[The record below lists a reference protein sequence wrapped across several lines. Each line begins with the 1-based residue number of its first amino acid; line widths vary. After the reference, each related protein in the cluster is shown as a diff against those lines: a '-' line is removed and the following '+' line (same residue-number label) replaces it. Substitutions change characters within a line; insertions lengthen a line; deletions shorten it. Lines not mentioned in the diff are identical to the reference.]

1 MGRAYLVA
9 IVRNT
14 SIRIQDMGNTLI
26 FLWLPFHILRMTSG
40 AKIGQKWE
48 KMLRSGAL
56 WGNMRAVEN
65 DRAGFRNALQ
75 TKSNPPQNAAR
86 KGTRGRHCRHRRDKR
101 AAPNMGVDLNGE
113 FHFKVDGKG
122 RMALPAKFRKVLSKD
137 LVVTP
142 ELTNECVYVFETPD
156 FNEWVEKLFIDRF
169 GEYKESDREHV
180 KLRRVLKSRARDVEV
195 DASGRIML
203 SPEVR
208 AAVGIDKEV
217 VVVGNTGRF
226 EIWDADRFKAMSDE
240 VDLGCS
246 TARRKAS
253 EP

>member
-1 MGRAYLVA
+1 MTAKVA
-9 IVRNT
+9 
-14 SIRIQDMGNTLI
+14 
-26 FLWLPFHILRMTSG
+26 WPF
-40 AKIGQKWE
+40 
-48 KMLRSGAL
+48 
-56 WGNMRAVEN
+56 
-65 DRAGFRNALQ
+65 
-75 TKSNPPQNAAR
+75 
-86 KGTRGRHCRHRRDKR
+86 
-101 AAPNMGVDLNGE
+101 
-113 FHFKVDGKG
+113 
-122 RMALPAKFRKVLSKD
+122 PAKFRKVLSKD

-240 VDLGCS
+240 VDLGLFYG
-246 TARRKAS
+246 
-253 EP
+253 

>member
-1 MGRAYLVA
+1 MSRAYLVA

-14 SIRIQDMGNTLI
+14 SIRIQDMGNARI
-26 FLWLPFHILRMTSG
+26 FLRLPFHILRMTSG
-40 AKIGQKWE
+40 VKIGQKWE

-86 KGTRGRHCRHRRDKR
+86 KGTRGEGTSELPQH
-101 AAPNMGVDLNGE
+101 GVDLNGE

-226 EIWDADRFKAMSDE
+226 EIWDADRFKTMSDE
-240 VDLGCS
+240 VDLGLFYS
-246 TARRKAS
+246 
-253 EP
+253 